1 MMIFNLKL
9 NRILI
14 AFTWMFVAGFPM
26 LLNADQTVF
35 FEDFEDAT
43 VGFTTFPE
51 SLTNI
56 AAVDY
61 YGRIDAASG
70 LPSYGDY
77 GNKQG
82 AGFYGLEN
90 QDSAGVP
97 LTTVTMSVFG
107 INIETLTA
115 LQVSLFVAEDDA
127 TDGNQDWDIAS
138 SVRLE
143 AQIDGNGF
151 ANIFAIE
158 GASDTVGN
166 QMARRDTNFDGIG
179 DGVEITQDFTQ
190 FNLMLSDFAGTLGAS
205 TGTFLD
211 LRFTITGLDQ
221 NDEDIAIDNVHV
233 FGVPEPSALGF
244 LMLFGTVAGLR
255 RRR

>member
-1 MMIFNLKL
+1 MRRFNSSFAFGLIIAVCFP
-9 NRILI
+9 IL
-14 AFTWMFVAGFPM
+14 AQGQT
-26 LLNADQTVF
+26 TVF

-43 VGFTTFPE
+43 VGFTMFPE
-51 SLTNI
+51 NLSNI
-56 AAVDY
+56 GVSDY
-61 YGRIDAASG
+61 YGRVNAASG

-82 AGFYGLEN
+82 SGFYGLEN

-107 INIETLTA
+107 LNIDTLTD

-127 TDGNQDWDIAS
+127 ADGFEDWDVAS

-143 AQIDGNGF
+143 AQIDGGGF

-158 GASDTVGN
+158 GASGTVGN

-179 DGVEITQDFTQ
+179 DGAEITTDFTQ
-190 FNLMLSDFAGTLGAS
+190 FTVSLADFAASLGAS
-205 TGTFLD
+205 TGALLD

-221 NDEDIAIDNVHV
+221 NDEDIAIDNVRV
-233 FGVPEPSALGF
+233 FGVPEPSAMGLLA
-244 LMLFGTVAGLR
+244 LMGTVACLR
-255 RRR
+255 RKR